1 MNGNTIEV
9 KGKDI
14 PDLLSEND
22 ELKNKVETLQG
33 ELQGLQ
39 DALQGK
45 EEGLGKH
52 SDVQIVVNL
61 LNENDEVLYTS
72 PILSLLT
79 PDLHFEVETKD
90 CLKLKIAAEAIA
102 AKKFMEYEIDE
113 FYVRNLTAVTTEY

>member
-22 ELKNKVETLQG
+22 ELKNKVET
-33 ELQGLQ
+33 
-39 DALQGK
+39 LQGK

-72 PILSLLT
+72 PILSLLA